1 MTDDLIGFLYFAEEL
16 GLWAIDYIGSHRPT
30 EVSTKKGPADF
41 VTEIDRAVE
50 QHVRE
55 AIADHFDDHTV
66 IGEEFGAAGSTD
78 AEYRWY
84 VDPVDG
90 TTNYAHGVPWSSF
103 SLGLVDEHGP
113 AVGVVAD
120 PARGELFSAVRGGG
134 ARLGGLPIRC
144 ADTSAVA
151 GSVLLTEWA
160 GHKAWPGFLPMLD
173 TLTRAECTTRIMGS
187 SALSVATVAAGRADA
202 VVLGGYNTWDVVA
215 GVLIAREAG
224 VRTLG
229 RDGGDL
235 PAVPSAADHGL
246 LAATPGIADAVLS
259 AWQQG

>member
-1 MTDDLIGFLYFAEEL
+1 MTDELKGLLYFAEEL
-16 GLWAIDYIGSHRPT
+16 GLWAIDYIGSRRPA
-30 EVSTKKGPADF
+30 EVSTKKGPSDF

-55 AIADHFDDHTV
+55 VIADHFDDHSV
-66 IGEEFGAAGSTD
+66 IGEEFGATGSTV

-103 SLGLVDEHGP
+103 SLGLVDGAGP

-144 ADTSAVA
+144 SETTEVA

-160 GHKAWPGFLPMLD
+160 GHQAWPGFLPMLD
-173 TLTRAECTTRIMGS
+173 TLAKAECTTRIMGS

-202 VVLGGYNTWDVVA
+202 VVLGGYNTWDVAA

-229 RDGGDL
+229 RDGAEL
-235 PAVPSAADHGL
+235 PAVPGAGDHGL
-246 LAATPGIADAVLS
+246 LAATPGIADAILA
-259 AWQQG
+259 AWQND